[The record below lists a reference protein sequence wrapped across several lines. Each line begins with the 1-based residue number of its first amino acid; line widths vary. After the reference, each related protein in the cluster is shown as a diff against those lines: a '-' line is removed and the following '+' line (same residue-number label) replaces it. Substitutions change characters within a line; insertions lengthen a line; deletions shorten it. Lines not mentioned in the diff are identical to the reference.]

1 MRGARGV
8 FRARL
13 SMLPAAARVERW
25 PGLGFV
31 CIMFAEYRRA
41 ALAAQRYA
49 ELRRMSPTTL
59 VRMGVFPPDPPRRVF
74 DEIYSAGND
83 ANDGAAWR
91 ASSSWRRW
99 RYCTHSH
106 T

>member
-8 FRARL
+8 FRTGL
-13 SMLPAAARVERW
+13 MLRAATRVERW

-31 CIMFAEYRRA
+31 FIMIGEYRRA
-41 ALAAQRYA
+41 TLAAQRYA
-49 ELRRMSPTTL
+49 ELRRMSPTML
-59 VRMGVFPPDPPRRVF
+59 VRMGAFPPDPPRRVF

-83 ANDGAAWR
+83 AKGGAAWR
-91 ASSSWRRW
+91 ASSSWGRCRC
-99 RYCTHSH
+99 CTHSH